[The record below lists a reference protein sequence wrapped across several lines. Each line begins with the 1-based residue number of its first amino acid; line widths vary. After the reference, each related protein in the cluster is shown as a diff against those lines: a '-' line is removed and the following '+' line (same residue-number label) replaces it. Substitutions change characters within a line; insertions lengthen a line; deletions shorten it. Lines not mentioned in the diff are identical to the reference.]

1 MRNDTQTGSGQQGH
15 QQPHHPQT
23 DAEAQRHPE
32 GNVPDRI
39 ESPDVG
45 LPVDNGQP
53 SGEQNGEEQQ
63 ED

>member
-1 MRNDTQTGSGQQGH
+1 MRDDTQTGSGQQGH
-15 QQPHHPQT
+15 QQA

-63 ED
+63 EE